1 MKKEKLLSTIKLH
14 CLFVWLTAF
23 LLSLALGYY
32 VNQQS
37 VKAEQLKAFYTAELT
52 ASRVEAQLRRYFEVG
67 DFLKNTVESGYE
79 LSGDDYVA
87 WVKRVP
93 NNSKVIKAVEL
104 AKDGVINE
112 IYPLEEN
119 KTALGMNMLT
129 NPGRKVEANL
139 AMLSGQH
146 TLAGPYPLAQGGMGA
161 LLFDPIYKYKSVVQR
176 DFWGFAILVI
186 DWDCFVEE
194 SGLYKLSDA
203 GFSYRMSKGVASG
216 GEQIVIAQSSSS
228 LPNDTVK
235 VAFAVPNDTWY
246 LELAPEHGWITY
258 GQKLLTGS
266 AAMLIAFF
274 ITIIFYQLELKRYKE
289 RLYAERIQRSA
300 EEARMANAAKTRFLF
315 NMSHDIRTPMNAII
329 GFTHLL
335 SENLA
340 DIKKSREYIGK
351 IQSSSN
357 LLLMI
362 INQVLEMARIESG
375 KTVLNKQAV
384 NLREVVQSLNT
395 VFEPGIKEK
404 DLHCQC
410 LVDIKQEL
418 VLCDRTKLEE
428 IVLNIVSNAIKY
440 TEPGG
445 RIILTFKEQTCTD
458 ANKAAY
464 ELTVKDTGIGMDEA
478 YLPHIFEEFSREHT
492 TTETKIAGTGLGLPI
507 VKSLVELMGGTI
519 AVQSKVGVG
528 TVFTVKLAFE
538 LAKEEVP
545 AAGAEPQRT
554 LTVEQLKGRSI
565 LLAED
570 NALNAEIATV
580 ILTQAGFVVK
590 HVEDGAKCV
599 AELRAMPIGT
609 YDVVLMDVQMPNMD
623 GYAATKAIRELQDAR
638 AKIPVIAMTAN
649 VYDEDKQRAFASG
662 MTGFIAKPLNIKTM
676 LQVLS
681 EQLQKSK

>member
-1 MKKEKLLSTIKLH
+1 MKKGKLLSTIKLH
-14 CLFVWLTAF
+14 CFFVWVAALV
-23 LLSLALGYY
+23 LSLACGYY

-52 ASRVEAQLRRYFEVG
+52 ASRVESQLRRYFEVG
-67 DFLKNTVESGYE
+67 DFLKKTVESGYE
-79 LSGDDYVA
+79 ISGEDYVV
-87 WVKRVP
+87 WVKRIP

-129 NPGRKVEANL
+129 NPARKAEAKL
-139 AMLSGQH
+139 ALLSGQH

-161 LLFDPIYKYKSVVQR
+161 LLFDPIYKYNSVVQR

-186 DWDCFVEE
+186 DWDRFVEE

-203 GFSYRMSKGVASG
+203 GFSYRLSKGVASG

-235 VAFAVPNDTWY
+235 VPFTVPNDTWY

-258 GQKLLTGS
+258 GQKLLTGI

-335 SENLA
+335 SDNLA

-395 VFEPGIKEK
+395 VFEPEIKEK
-404 DLHCQC
+404 SLRYHS
-410 LVDIKQEL
+410 LVDIEHEH

-445 RIILTFKEQTCTD
+445 RIILTLKEQACTD

-464 ELTVKDTGIGMDEA
+464 ELTVEDTGIGMDEA

-519 AVQSKVGVG
+519 AVQSKIGVG

-538 LAKEEVP
+538 LAKEEAP
-545 AAGAEPQRT
+545 AAGAEPQQ
-554 LTVEQLKGRSI
+554 LLSVEQLKGRSI

-681 EQLQKSK
+681 EQLNEK

>member
-1 MKKEKLLSTIKLH
+1 MKNGKLLSTIKLH
-14 CLFVWLTAF
+14 CFFVWVAALV
-23 LLSLALGYY
+23 LSLACGYY

-67 DFLKNTVESGYE
+67 DFLKKTVESGYE
-79 LSGDDYVA
+79 ISGEDYVV
-87 WVKRVP
+87 WVKRIP

-161 LLFDPIYKYKSVVQR
+161 LLFDPIYNYKSVVQR

-186 DWDCFVEE
+186 DWDRFVEE

-235 VAFAVPNDTWY
+235 VPFTVPNDTWY

-258 GQKLLTGS
+258 GQKLLTGI

-335 SENLA
+335 SDNLA
-340 DIKKSREYIGK
+340 DMKKSREYIGK
-351 IQSSSN
+351 IQASSN

-375 KTVLNKQAV
+375 KTVLNKQTV

-395 VFEPGIKEK
+395 VFEPEIKEK
-404 DLHCQC
+404 SLRYHS
-410 LVDIKQEL
+410 LVDIEHEH

-440 TEPGG
+440 TEAGG
-445 RIILTFKEQTCTD
+445 SICLTLKEQAD
-458 ANKAAY
+458 VAAY
-464 ELTVKDTGIGMDEA
+464 ELTVEDTGIGMDEA

-538 LAKEEVP
+538 LAKEEAP
-545 AAGAEPQRT
+545 AAGAEPQQ
-554 LTVEQLKGRSI
+554 LLSVEQFKGRSI

-681 EQLQKSK
+681 EQLRKSK

>member
-1 MKKEKLLSTIKLH
+1 MKKGKHLSTIKLH

-32 VNQQS
+32 VNQQA
-37 VKAEQLKAFYTAELT
+37 VKEAQLKAFYTAELT
-52 ASRVEAQLRRYFEVG
+52 ASRVEVQLRKYFEVG
-67 DFLKNTVESGYE
+67 DFLKKTVESGYE

-104 AKDGVINE
+104 AKDGVISE

-161 LLFDPIYKYKSVVQR
+161 LLFDPIYNYKSVVHR

-186 DWDCFVEE
+186 DWGSFVEE

-203 GFSYRMSKGVASG
+203 GFSYRMSKGVAGG

-228 LPNDTVK
+228 LPNDTVR

-246 LELAPEHGWITY
+246 LELAPEDGWITR
-258 GQKLLTGS
+258 GQKMLTGLV
-266 AAMLIAFF
+266 ALVTALF

-289 RLYAERIQRSA
+289 RLYAARIQRSA

-384 NLREVVQSLNT
+384 NIREVVQSLNT
-395 VFEPGIKEK
+395 VFEPEIKEK
-404 DLHCQC
+404 SLRYHS

-440 TEPGG
+440 TEAGG
-445 RIILTFKEQTCTD
+445 SICLTLKEQAD
-458 ANKAAY
+458 AGANKAAY
-464 ELTVKDTGIGMDEA
+464 ELTVEDTGIGMDEA

-538 LAKEEVP
+538 LAKEEAP
-545 AAGAEPQRT
+545 AAGAEPQQ
-554 LTVEQLKGRSI
+554 LLSVERLKGRSI

-570 NALNAEIATV
+570 NALNAEIATM

-681 EQLQKSK
+681 EQLNDK

>member
-67 DFLKNTVESGYE
+67 DFLKKTVESGYE
-79 LSGDDYVA
+79 LSGEDYVA

-161 LLFDPIYKYKSVVQR
+161 LLFDPIYNYKSVVQR
-176 DFWGFAILVI
+176 EFWGFAILVI
-186 DWDCFVEE
+186 DWGSFVEE

-203 GFSYRMSKGVASG
+203 GFSYRMSKGVAGG

-235 VAFAVPNDTWY
+235 LAFAVPNDTWY
-246 LELAPEHGWITY
+246 LELAPEDGWITR
-258 GQKLLTGS
+258 GQKML
-266 AAMLIAFF
+266 MCLIAFLIALF

-300 EEARMANAAKTRFLF
+300 KEARMANEAKTRFLF

-375 KTVLNKQAV
+375 KTVLNKQTV

-395 VFEPGIKEK
+395 VFEPEIKDK
-404 DLHCQC
+404 SQRYHS

-440 TEPGG
+440 TEAGG
-445 RIILTFKEQTCTD
+445 SICLTLKEQAD
-458 ANKAAY
+458 VGENKAAY
-464 ELTVKDTGIGMDEA
+464 ELTVEDTGIGMDEA

-528 TVFTVKLAFE
+528 TVFTVKLALE
-538 LAKEEVP
+538 LAEEAAP
-545 AAGAEPQRT
+545 AAGAEPQQT
-554 LTVEQLKGRSI
+554 LTAEQLNGRSI

-681 EQLQKSK
+681 EQLNDK

>member
-1 MKKEKLLSTIKLH
+1 MKNGKLLSTIKLH
-14 CLFVWLTAF
+14 CFFVWVAALS
-23 LLSLALGYY
+23 LSLACGYY

-37 VKAEQLKAFYTAELT
+37 VKAEQLKAFYVAGLT
-52 ASRVEAQLRRYFEVG
+52 ASRVEVQLRRYFEVG
-67 DFLKNTVESGYE
+67 DFFKKTVESGYE
-79 LSGDDYVA
+79 ISGEDYVA
-87 WVKRVP
+87 WVKRIP

-129 NPGRKVEANL
+129 NPARKVEANL

-146 TLAGPYPLAQGGMGA
+146 TLAGPYQLAQGGTGA
-161 LLFDPIYKYKSVVQR
+161 LLLDPIYKYKSVAQR

-186 DWDCFVEE
+186 DWDCFIEE
-194 SGLYKLSDA
+194 SGLYKLSNA
-203 GFSYRMSKGVASG
+203 GFSYRLSKGVAGG

-235 VAFAVPNDTWY
+235 VPFAVPNDTWY
-246 LELAPEHGWITY
+246 LELGPEHGWITL
-258 GQKLLTGS
+258 GQKLLTGI

-274 ITIIFYQLELKRYKE
+274 VTIIFYQLELKRYKE
-289 RLYAERIQRSA
+289 GLYAESIQRSA
-300 EEARMANAAKTRFLF
+300 EKARMANAAKTRFLF

-335 SENLA
+335 SDNLA
-340 DIKKSREYIGK
+340 DMKKSREYIGK
-351 IQSSSN
+351 IQASSN
-357 LLLMI
+357 LLIMI
-362 INQVLEMARIESG
+362 IDQVLEMARIESG
-375 KTVLNKQAV
+375 KAVLNKQAV
-384 NLREVVQSLNT
+384 NIREAWQALNI
-395 VFEPGIKEK
+395 VFEPEIKEK
-404 DLHCQC
+404 GLHYQC
-410 LVDIKQEL
+410 LLDIEHEQ

-445 RIILTFKEQTCTD
+445 RIIFTFKEQACTD
-458 ANKAAY
+458 AKKAAY
-464 ELTVKDTGIGMDEA
+464 ELTVEDTGIGMDEA

-519 AVQSKVGVG
+519 AVQSKIGVG
-528 TVFTVKLAFE
+528 TVFTVKLALE
-538 LAKEEVP
+538 LAEEAAP
-545 AAGAEPQRT
+545 AASAETQP
-554 LTVEQLKGRSI
+554 LTAEQLKGKSI

-570 NALNAEIATV
+570 NALNAEIATM
-580 ILTQAGFVVK
+580 ILTEAGFVVK
-590 HVEDGAKCV
+590 HVEDGVKCV

-609 YDVVLMDVQMPNMD
+609 YDVVLMDVQMPNMN
-623 GYAATKAIRELQDAR
+623 GYEATQAIRSLQDAR

>member
-1 MKKEKLLSTIKLH
+1 M
-14 CLFVWLTAF
+14 
-23 LLSLALGYY
+23 
-32 VNQQS
+32 
-37 VKAEQLKAFYTAELT
+37 
-52 ASRVEAQLRRYFEVG
+52 
-67 DFLKNTVESGYE
+67 
-79 LSGDDYVA
+79 
-87 WVKRVP
+87 
-93 NNSKVIKAVEL
+93 
-104 AKDGVINE
+104 
-112 IYPLEEN
+112 
-119 KTALGMNMLT
+119 
-129 NPGRKVEANL
+129 
-139 AMLSGQH
+139 
-146 TLAGPYPLAQGGMGA
+146 
-161 LLFDPIYKYKSVVQR
+161 
-176 DFWGFAILVI
+176 
-186 DWDCFVEE
+186 
-194 SGLYKLSDA
+194 
-203 GFSYRMSKGVASG
+203 
-216 GEQIVIAQSSSS
+216 
-228 LPNDTVK
+228 
-235 VAFAVPNDTWY
+235 PNDTWY
-246 LELAPEHGWITY
+246 LELAPEHGWITL
-258 GQKLLTGS
+258 GQKLLTGM

-300 EEARMANAAKTRFLF
+300 EEARMANAAKTRSLF

-340 DIKKSREYIGK
+340 DMKKSREYIGK
-351 IQSSSN
+351 IQASSN

-375 KTVLNKQAV
+375 KATLNKQAV
-384 NLREVVQSLNT
+384 NIRETLQALNI
-395 VFEPGIKEK
+395 VFEPEIKEK
-404 DLHCQC
+404 GLHYQC
-410 LVDIKQEL
+410 LLDIKHEQ

-445 RIILTFKEQTCTD
+445 RIILTLKEQACTD

-464 ELTVKDTGIGMDEA
+464 ELTVEDTGIGMDEA

-519 AVQSKVGVG
+519 AVQSKMGVG

-538 LAKEEVP
+538 LAEEAAP
-545 AAGAEPQRT
+545 AASAEPP
-554 LTVEQLKGRSI
+554 LTAEQLKGKSI

-570 NALNAEIATV
+570 NALNAEIATM
-580 ILTQAGFVVK
+580 ILTEAGFVVK
-590 HVEDGAKCV
+590 HVEDGVKCV

>member
-1 MKKEKLLSTIKLH
+1 MKKGKLLSTIKLH

-23 LLSLALGYY
+23 LLSLACGYY
-32 VNQQS
+32 VNQQAL
-37 VKAEQLKAFYTAELT
+37 KEAQLKAFYTAELT
-52 ASRVEAQLRRYFEVG
+52 ASRVEVQLRRYFEVG
-67 DFLKNTVESGYE
+67 DFLKKTVESGYE

-104 AKDGVINE
+104 AKDGVISE

-129 NPGRKVEANL
+129 NPARKVEANL

-161 LLFDPIYKYKSVVQR
+161 LLFDPIYNYKSVVHR

-186 DWDCFVEE
+186 DWGSFVEE
-194 SGLYKLSDA
+194 SGLFKLSDA
-203 GFSYRMSKGVASG
+203 GFSYRLSKGVAG
-216 GEQIVIAQSSSS
+216 GDKQIVIAQSSSS
-228 LPNDTVK
+228 LPIDTVK
-235 VAFAVPNDTWY
+235 VAFAVPNDIWY
-246 LELAPEHGWITY
+246 LELSPEDGWITR
-258 GQKLLTGS
+258 GQKMLTC
-266 AAMLIAFF
+266 LIALLIALF

-300 EEARMANAAKTRFLF
+300 KEARMANAAKTRFLF

-375 KTVLNKQAV
+375 KTVLNKQTV

-404 DLHCQC
+404 DLHYQC

-440 TEPGG
+440 TEAGG
-445 RIILTFKEQTCTD
+445 SICLTLKEQAGAD

-464 ELTVKDTGIGMDEA
+464 ELTVEDTGIGMDEA

-519 AVQSKVGVG
+519 AVQSKIGVG
-528 TVFTVKLAFE
+528 TVFTVKLALE
-538 LAKEEVP
+538 LAEEAAP
-545 AAGAEPQRT
+545 AASAEPP
-554 LTVEQLKGRSI
+554 LTAEQLKGKSI

-570 NALNAEIATV
+570 NALNAEIATM
-580 ILTQAGFVVK
+580 ILTEAGFVVK
-590 HVEDGAKCV
+590 HVEDGVKCV

-681 EQLQKSK
+681 EQLNDK

>member
-1 MKKEKLLSTIKLH
+1 MKKGKHLFTIKLH

-23 LLSLALGYY
+23 LLSLACGYY
-32 VNQQS
+32 VNQQA
-37 VKAEQLKAFYTAELT
+37 VKEAQLKAFYTAELT
-52 ASRVEAQLRRYFEVG
+52 ASRVEVQLRKYFDVG
-67 DFLKNTVESGYE
+67 DFLKKTVESGYE

-161 LLFDPIYKYKSVVQR
+161 LLFDPIYNYKSVVHR

-186 DWDCFVEE
+186 DWGSFVEE

-203 GFSYRMSKGVASG
+203 GFSYRMSKGVAGG

-235 VAFAVPNDTWY
+235 LAFAVPNDTWY
-246 LELAPEHGWITY
+246 LELAPEDGWITR
-258 GQKLLTGS
+258 GQKMLTC
-266 AAMLIAFF
+266 LIAFLIALF

-300 EEARMANAAKTRFLF
+300 KEARMANEAKTRFLF

-375 KTVLNKQAV
+375 KTVLNKQTV

-395 VFEPGIKEK
+395 VFEPEIKDK
-404 DLHCQC
+404 SQRYHS

-440 TEPGG
+440 TEAGG
-445 RIILTFKEQTCTD
+445 SICLTLKEQAD
-458 ANKAAY
+458 VGENKAAY
-464 ELTVKDTGIGMDEA
+464 ELTVEDTGIGMDEA

-528 TVFTVKLAFE
+528 TVFTVKLALE
-538 LAKEEVP
+538 LAEEAAP
-545 AAGAEPQRT
+545 AAGAEPQQT
-554 LTVEQLKGRSI
+554 LTAEQLNGRSI

-681 EQLQKSK
+681 EQLNDK

>member
-52 ASRVEAQLRRYFEVG
+52 ASRVEVQLRRYFAVG
-67 DFLKNTVESGYE
+67 DFLKKTVESGYE

-104 AKDGVINE
+104 AKDGVISE

-161 LLFDPIYKYKSVVQR
+161 LLFDPIYKYNSVVQR

-186 DWDCFVEE
+186 DWGSFVEE

-203 GFSYRMSKGVASG
+203 GFSYRMSKGVAGS

-235 VAFAVPNDTWY
+235 VPFTVSNDTWY

-258 GQKLLTGS
+258 GQKLLTGI

-335 SENLA
+335 SDNLA
-340 DIKKSREYIGK
+340 DMKKSREYIGK
-351 IQSSSN
+351 IQASSN

-395 VFEPGIKEK
+395 VFEPEIKEK
-404 DLHCQC
+404 SLRYHS
-410 LVDIKQEL
+410 LVDIEHEH

-440 TEPGG
+440 TEAGG

-458 ANKAAY
+458 ANKAVY

-507 VKSLVELMGGTI
+507 VKALVELMGGTI
-519 AVQSKVGVG
+519 SVQSKVGVG
-528 TVFTVKLAFE
+528 TVFTVKLALE
-538 LAKEEVP
+538 LAEEEAP
-545 AAGAEPQRT
+545 AAGAEPQQT
-554 LTVEQLKGRSI
+554 LTAEQLKGRSI

-681 EQLQKSK
+681 EQLNDK

>member
-1 MKKEKLLSTIKLH
+1 MKKGKLLSTIKLH

-23 LLSLALGYY
+23 LLSLACGYY
-32 VNQQS
+32 VNQQA
-37 VKAEQLKAFYTAELT
+37 VKEAQLKAFYTAELT
-52 ASRVEAQLRRYFEVG
+52 ASRVEVQLRKYFDVG
-67 DFLKNTVESGYE
+67 DFLKKTVESGYE

-104 AKDGVINE
+104 AKDGVISE

-129 NPGRKVEANL
+129 NPARKVEANL

-161 LLFDPIYKYKSVVQR
+161 LLFDPIYNYKSVVHR

-186 DWDCFVEE
+186 DWDHFVEE

-203 GFSYRMSKGVASG
+203 GFSYRLSKGVASG
-216 GEQIVIAQSSSS
+216 GEQLVIAQSSSS

-235 VAFAVPNDTWY
+235 VPFAVPNDTWC
-246 LELAPEHGWITY
+246 LELAPEHGWITL
-258 GQKLLTGS
+258 GQKLLTGI

-395 VFEPGIKEK
+395 VFEPEIKEK
-404 DLHCQC
+404 CLRYQS

-440 TEPGG
+440 TEAGG
-445 RIILTFKEQTCTD
+445 SICLTLKEQAD
-458 ANKAAY
+458 AGADKAAY
-464 ELTVKDTGIGMDEA
+464 ELIVEDTGIGMDEA

-492 TTETKIAGTGLGLPI
+492 TTETKIVGTGLGLPI
-507 VKSLVELMGGTI
+507 VKALVELMGGTI

-538 LAKEEVP
+538 LAKEEAP
-545 AAGAEPQRT
+545 AAGAEPQQT
-554 LTVEQLKGRSI
+554 LIAEQLKGRSI

-623 GYAATKAIRELQDAR
+623 GYAATKAIRQLQDAR

-681 EQLQKSK
+681 EQLKEK

>member
-1 MKKEKLLSTIKLH
+1 MKKGKHLSTIKLH

-23 LLSLALGYY
+23 LLSLACGYY
-32 VNQQS
+32 VNQQA
-37 VKAEQLKAFYTAELT
+37 VKEAQLKAFYTAELT
-52 ASRVEAQLRRYFEVG
+52 ASRVEVQLRKYFDVG
-67 DFLKNTVESGYE
+67 DFLKKTVESGYE
-79 LSGDDYVA
+79 ISGEDYVV
-87 WVKRVP
+87 WVKRIP

-161 LLFDPIYKYKSVVQR
+161 LLFDPIYNYKSVVQR

-186 DWDCFVEE
+186 DWDRFVEE

-235 VAFAVPNDTWY
+235 VPFTVPNDTWY

-258 GQKLLTGS
+258 GQKLLTGI

-335 SENLA
+335 SDNLA
-340 DIKKSREYIGK
+340 DMKKSREYIGK
-351 IQSSSN
+351 IQASSN

-375 KTVLNKQAV
+375 KTVLNKQTV

-395 VFEPGIKEK
+395 VFEPEIKEK
-404 DLHCQC
+404 SLRYHS
-410 LVDIKQEL
+410 LVDIEHEH

-440 TEPGG
+440 TEAGG
-445 RIILTFKEQTCTD
+445 SICLTLKEQAD
-458 ANKAAY
+458 VAAY
-464 ELTVKDTGIGMDEA
+464 ELTVEDTGIGMDEA

-538 LAKEEVP
+538 LAKEEAP
-545 AAGAEPQRT
+545 AAGAEPQQ
-554 LTVEQLKGRSI
+554 LLSVEQFKGRSI

-681 EQLQKSK
+681 EQLRKSK

>member
-1 MKKEKLLSTIKLH
+1 MKKGKLLSTIKLH
-14 CLFVWLTAF
+14 CFFVWVAALV
-23 LLSLALGYY
+23 LSLACGYY

-67 DFLKNTVESGYE
+67 DFLKKTVESGYE
-79 LSGDDYVA
+79 ISGEDYVV
-87 WVKRVP
+87 WVKRIP

-129 NPGRKVEANL
+129 NPARKAEAKL
-139 AMLSGQH
+139 ALLSGQH

-161 LLFDPIYKYKSVVQR
+161 LLFDPIYKYNSVVQR

-186 DWDCFVEE
+186 DWDRFVEE

-203 GFSYRMSKGVASG
+203 GFSYRLSKGVASG

-235 VAFAVPNDTWY
+235 VPFTVPNDTWY

-258 GQKLLTGS
+258 GQKLLTGI

-335 SENLA
+335 SDNLA

-395 VFEPGIKEK
+395 VFEPEIKEK
-404 DLHCQC
+404 SLRYHS
-410 LVDIKQEL
+410 LVDIEHEH

-445 RIILTFKEQTCTD
+445 RIILTLKEQACTD

-464 ELTVKDTGIGMDEA
+464 ELTVEDTGIGMDEA

-519 AVQSKVGVG
+519 AVQSKIGVG

-538 LAKEEVP
+538 LAKEEAP
-545 AAGAEPQRT
+545 AAGAEPQQ
-554 LTVEQLKGRSI
+554 LLSVEQLKGRSI

-662 MTGFIAKPLNIKTM
+662 MTGFIAKPLDIKTM

>member
-1 MKKEKLLSTIKLH
+1 MKKGKLLSTIKLH
-14 CLFVWLTAF
+14 CFFVWVAALV
-23 LLSLALGYY
+23 LSLACGYY

-52 ASRVEAQLRRYFEVG
+52 ASRVESQLRRYFEVG
-67 DFLKNTVESGYE
+67 DFLKKTVESGYE
-79 LSGDDYVA
+79 ISGEDYVV
-87 WVKRVP
+87 WVKRIP

-129 NPGRKVEANL
+129 NPARKAEAKL
-139 AMLSGQH
+139 ALLSGQH

-186 DWDCFVEE
+186 DWDRFVEE

-203 GFSYRMSKGVASG
+203 GFSYRLSKGVASG

-228 LPNDTVK
+228 LPNDT
-235 VAFAVPNDTWY
+235 WY
-246 LELAPEHGWITY
+246 LELAPEHGWITL
-258 GQKLLTGS
+258 GQKLLTGM

-335 SENLA
+335 SDNLA

-375 KTVLNKQAV
+375 KTVLNKQTV

-395 VFEPGIKEK
+395 VFEPEIKDK
-404 DLHCQC
+404 SQRYHS

-440 TEPGG
+440 TEAGG
-445 RIILTFKEQTCTD
+445 SICLTLKEQAD
-458 ANKAAY
+458 VGENKAAY
-464 ELTVKDTGIGMDEA
+464 ELTVEDTGIGMDEA

-519 AVQSKVGVG
+519 TVQSKVGVG

-538 LAKEEVP
+538 LAKEEAP
-545 AAGAEPQRT
+545 AAGAEPQQT
-554 LTVEQLKGRSI
+554 LKAEQLKGRSI

-681 EQLQKSK
+681 EQLNEK

>member
-14 CLFVWLTAF
+14 CFFVWVAALS
-23 LLSLALGYY
+23 LSLACGYY

-52 ASRVEAQLRRYFEVG
+52 ASRVEVQLRRYFEVG
-67 DFLKNTVESGYE
+67 DFFKKTVESGYE
-79 LSGDDYVA
+79 ISGEDYVA
-87 WVKRVP
+87 WVKRIP

-129 NPGRKVEANL
+129 NPARKVEANL

-146 TLAGPYPLAQGGMGA
+146 TLAGPYPLAQGGTGA
-161 LLFDPIYKYKSVVQR
+161 LLFDPIYKYKSVAQR

-186 DWDCFVEE
+186 DWDNFVEE

-203 GFSYRMSKGVASG
+203 GFSYRLSKGVAGG

-235 VAFAVPNDTWY
+235 VPFAVPNDTWY
-246 LELAPEHGWITY
+246 LELAPEHGWITL
-258 GQKLLTGS
+258 GQKLLTGI

-274 ITIIFYQLELKRYKE
+274 VTIIFYQLELKRYKE
-289 RLYAERIQRSA
+289 GLYAESIQRSA
-300 EEARMANAAKTRFLF
+300 EKARMANAAKTRFLF

-340 DIKKSREYIGK
+340 DMKKSREYIGK
-351 IQSSSN
+351 IQASSN

-362 INQVLEMARIESG
+362 IDQVLEIARIESS
-375 KTVLNKQAV
+375 KAVLNKQAV
-384 NLREVVQSLNT
+384 NIREAWQALNI
-395 VFEPGIKEK
+395 VFEPEIKEK
-404 DLHCQC
+404 GLHYQC
-410 LVDIKQEL
+410 LLDIEHEQ

-445 RIILTFKEQTCTD
+445 RIIFTFKEQACTD
-458 ANKAAY
+458 AKKAAY
-464 ELTVKDTGIGMDEA
+464 ELTVEDTGIGMDEA

-519 AVQSKVGVG
+519 AVQSKLGVG
-528 TVFTVKLAFE
+528 TVFTVKLALE
-538 LAKEEVP
+538 LAEEAAP
-545 AAGAEPQRT
+545 AASAETQP
-554 LTVEQLKGRSI
+554 LTAEQLKGRSI

-570 NALNAEIATV
+570 NALNAEIATM
-580 ILTQAGFVVK
+580 ILTEAGFVVK
-590 HVEDGAKCV
+590 HVEDGVKCV

-609 YDVVLMDVQMPNMD
+609 YDVVLMDVQMPNMN
-623 GYAATKAIRELQDAR
+623 GYEATKAIRELQDAR

>member
-1 MKKEKLLSTIKLH
+1 M
-14 CLFVWLTAF
+14 
-23 LLSLALGYY
+23 
-32 VNQQS
+32 
-37 VKAEQLKAFYTAELT
+37 
-52 ASRVEAQLRRYFEVG
+52 
-67 DFLKNTVESGYE
+67 ESGYE
-79 LSGDDYVA
+79 ISGEDYVA
-87 WVKRVP
+87 WVKRIP

-119 KTALGMNMLT
+119 KMVLGMNMLT
-129 NPGRKVEANL
+129 NPARKSEAKL
-139 AMLSGQH
+139 ALLSGQH
-146 TLAGPYPLAQGGMGA
+146 TLAGPYPLAQGGTGA

-186 DWDCFVEE
+186 DWDCFIEE
-194 SGLYKLSDA
+194 SGLYKLSNA
-203 GFSYRMSKGVASG
+203 GFSYRLSKGVAG
-216 GEQIVIAQSSSS
+216 GDEQIVIAQSSSS

-235 VAFAVPNDTWY
+235 VPFTVPNDTWY

-258 GQKLLTGS
+258 GQKLLTGI

-335 SENLA
+335 SDNLA
-340 DIKKSREYIGK
+340 DMKKSREYIGK

-404 DLHCQC
+404 DLHYQC

-440 TEPGG
+440 TEAGG
-445 RIILTFKEQTCTD
+445 SICLTLKEQAD
-458 ANKAAY
+458 VGENKAAY
-464 ELTVKDTGIGMDEA
+464 ELTVEDTGIGMDEA

-492 TTETKIAGTGLGLPI
+492 TTETKIAGMGLGLPI

-538 LAKEEVP
+538 LAKEEAP
-545 AAGAEPQRT
+545 AAGAEPPQT
-554 LTVEQLKGRSI
+554 LTAEQFKGRSI

-662 MTGFIAKPLNIKTM
+662 MTGFIAKPLDIKTM

-681 EQLQKSK
+681 EQLNDK

>member
-1 MKKEKLLSTIKLH
+1 MKKGKLLSTIKLH
-14 CLFVWLTAF
+14 CFFVWVAALV
-23 LLSLALGYY
+23 LSLACGYY

-67 DFLKNTVESGYE
+67 DFLKKTVESGYE
-79 LSGDDYVA
+79 ISGEDYVV
-87 WVKRVP
+87 WVKRIP

-129 NPGRKVEANL
+129 NPARKAEAKL
-139 AMLSGQH
+139 ALLSGQH

-161 LLFDPIYKYKSVVQR
+161 LLFDPIYKYNSVVQR

-186 DWDCFVEE
+186 DWDRFVEE

-203 GFSYRMSKGVASG
+203 GFSYRLSKGVASG

-235 VAFAVPNDTWY
+235 VPFTVPNDTWY

-258 GQKLLTGS
+258 GQKLLTGI

-335 SENLA
+335 SDNLA

-384 NLREVVQSLNT
+384 NLREVVQSMNT
-395 VFEPGIKEK
+395 VFEPEIKEK
-404 DLHCQC
+404 SLRYHS
-410 LVDIKQEL
+410 LVDIEHEH

-445 RIILTFKEQTCTD
+445 RIILTLKEQACTD

-464 ELTVKDTGIGMDEA
+464 ELTVEDTGIGMDEA

-519 AVQSKVGVG
+519 AVQSKIGVG

-538 LAKEEVP
+538 LAKEEAP
-545 AAGAEPQRT
+545 AAGAEPQQ
-554 LTVEQLKGRSI
+554 LLSVEQLKGRSI

>member
-1 MKKEKLLSTIKLH
+1 MKNGKLLSTIKLH
-14 CLFVWLTAF
+14 CFFVWVAALS
-23 LLSLALGYY
+23 LSLACGYY

-37 VKAEQLKAFYTAELT
+37 VKAEQLKAFYAAELT
-52 ASRVEAQLRRYFEVG
+52 ASRVEAQLRKYFDVG
-67 DFLKNTVESGYE
+67 DFLKKTVESGYE

-93 NNSKVIKAVEL
+93 DNSKVIKAVEL
-104 AKDGVINE
+104 AKDGVISE

-119 KTALGMNMLT
+119 KTVLGMNMLT

-161 LLFDPIYKYKSVVQR
+161 LLFDPIYNYKSVVER

-194 SGLYKLSDA
+194 SGLFKLSDA
-203 GFSYRMSKGVASG
+203 GFSYRLSKGVAG
-216 GEQIVIAQSSSS
+216 GDEQIVIAQSSSS

-246 LELAPEHGWITY
+246 LELAPEDGWITR
-258 GQKLLTGS
+258 GQKMLTC
-266 AAMLIAFF
+266 LIALLIALF

-300 EEARMANAAKTRFLF
+300 KEARMANAAKTRFLF

-357 LLLMI
+357 LLLTI

-395 VFEPGIKEK
+395 VFEPGIKDK
-404 DLHCQC
+404 SLRYRS

-440 TEPGG
+440 TEAGG
-445 RIILTFKEQTCTD
+445 SICLTLKEQAD
-458 ANKAAY
+458 AGENKAAY
-464 ELTVKDTGIGMDEA
+464 ELTVEDTGIGMDEA

-492 TTETKIAGTGLGLPI
+492 TTETKFAGTGLGLPI

-528 TVFTVKLAFE
+528 TVFTVKLAV
-538 LAKEEVP
+538 EEAP
-545 AAGAEPQRT
+545 AAGAEPQQT
-554 LTVEQLKGRSI
+554 LTAEQLKGRSI

-638 AKIPVIAMTAN
+638 AKIPVVAMTAN

-681 EQLQKSK
+681 EQLNEK

>member
-1 MKKEKLLSTIKLH
+1 MKNGKLLSTIKLH
-14 CLFVWLTAF
+14 CFFVWVAALS
-23 LLSLALGYY
+23 LSLACGYY

-37 VKAEQLKAFYTAELT
+37 VKAEQLKAFYAAELT

-67 DFLKNTVESGYE
+67 DFLKKTVESGYE
-79 LSGDDYVA
+79 ISGEDYVV
-87 WVKRVP
+87 WVKRIP

-119 KTALGMNMLT
+119 KTVLGMNMLT
-129 NPGRKVEANL
+129 NPARKVEANL

-161 LLFDPIYKYKSVVQR
+161 LLFDPIYKYKSVAQR

-186 DWDCFVEE
+186 DWDNFVEE

-203 GFSYRMSKGVASG
+203 GFSYRLTKGVAGG
-216 GEQIVIAQSSSS
+216 GEQLVIAQSSSS

-246 LELAPEHGWITY
+246 LEMAPEHGWITL
-258 GQKLLTGS
+258 GQKLLTGI

-335 SENLA
+335 SDNLA
-340 DIKKSREYIGK
+340 DMKKSREYIGK
-351 IQSSSN
+351 IQASSN

-375 KTVLNKQAV
+375 KATLNKQAV
-384 NLREVVQSLNT
+384 NIREALQALNI
-395 VFEPGIKEK
+395 VFEPEIKEK
-404 DLHCQC
+404 GLHYQC
-410 LVDIKQEL
+410 LLDIEHEQ

-445 RIILTFKEQTCTD
+445 RIIFTFKEQACTD
-458 ANKAAY
+458 AKKAAY
-464 ELTVKDTGIGMDEA
+464 ELTVEDTGIGMDEA

-519 AVQSKVGVG
+519 AVQSKLGVG
-528 TVFTVKLAFE
+528 TVFTVKLALE
-538 LAKEEVP
+538 LAEEAAP
-545 AAGAEPQRT
+545 AASAETQP
-554 LTVEQLKGRSI
+554 LTAEQLKGRSI

-570 NALNAEIATV
+570 NALNAEIATM
-580 ILTQAGFVVK
+580 ILTEAGFVVK
-590 HVEDGAKCV
+590 HVEDDVKCV

-609 YDVVLMDVQMPNMD
+609 YDVVLMDVQMPNMN
-623 GYAATKAIRELQDAR
+623 GYEATKAIRELQDAR

>member
-1 MKKEKLLSTIKLH
+1 MKKGKLLSTIKLH
-14 CLFVWLTAF
+14 CFFVWVTA
-23 LLSLALGYY
+23 LVLSLALGYY
-32 VNQQS
+32 VNQQA

-67 DFLKNTVESGYE
+67 DFLKKTVESGYE

-129 NPGRKVEANL
+129 NPARKAEAKL
-139 AMLSGQH
+139 AVLSGQH

-186 DWDCFVEE
+186 DWDCFIEE

-203 GFSYRMSKGVASG
+203 GFSYRLSKGVASG
-216 GEQIVIAQSSSS
+216 GEQLVIAQSSSS

-235 VAFAVPNDTWY
+235 VPFAVPNDTWY

-258 GQKLLTGS
+258 GQKLLTGI

-335 SENLA
+335 SDNLA
-340 DIKKSREYIGK
+340 DMKKSREYIGK
-351 IQSSSN
+351 IQASSN

-404 DLHCQC
+404 DLHYQC

-440 TEPGG
+440 TEVGG
-445 RIILTFKEQTCTD
+445 SICLTLNEQAD
-458 ANKAAY
+458 VGADKAAY
-464 ELTVKDTGIGMDEA
+464 ELTVEDTGIGMDEA

-538 LAKEEVP
+538 LAEKAAP
-545 AAGAEPQRT
+545 AASAEPQQT
-554 LTVEQLKGRSI
+554 LTAEQLKGRSI

-623 GYAATKAIRELQDAR
+623 GYAAMKAIRELQDAR

>member
-1 MKKEKLLSTIKLH
+1 
-14 CLFVWLTAF
+14 
-23 LLSLALGYY
+23 
-32 VNQQS
+32 
-37 VKAEQLKAFYTAELT
+37 
-52 ASRVEAQLRRYFEVG
+52 
-67 DFLKNTVESGYE
+67 
-79 LSGDDYVA
+79 
-87 WVKRVP
+87 
-93 NNSKVIKAVEL
+93 
-104 AKDGVINE
+104 
-112 IYPLEEN
+112 
-119 KTALGMNMLT
+119 
-129 NPGRKVEANL
+129 
-139 AMLSGQH
+139 
-146 TLAGPYPLAQGGMGA
+146 
-161 LLFDPIYKYKSVVQR
+161 
-176 DFWGFAILVI
+176 
-186 DWDCFVEE
+186 
-194 SGLYKLSDA
+194 
-203 GFSYRMSKGVASG
+203 
-216 GEQIVIAQSSSS
+216 
-228 LPNDTVK
+228 
-235 VAFAVPNDTWY
+235 
-246 LELAPEHGWITY
+246 
-258 GQKLLTGS
+258 
-266 AAMLIAFF
+266 
-274 ITIIFYQLELKRYKE
+274 
-289 RLYAERIQRSA
+289 
-300 EEARMANAAKTRFLF
+300 MANAAKTRFLF

-335 SENLA
+335 SDNLA
-340 DIKKSREYIGK
+340 DMKKSREYIGK
-351 IQSSSN
+351 IQVSSN

-375 KTVLNKQAV
+375 KTVLNKQTV

-404 DLHCQC
+404 DLHYQC

-440 TEPGG
+440 TESGG
-445 RIILTFKEQTCTD
+445 RIILTLKEQACTD

-464 ELTVKDTGIGMDEA
+464 ELTVEDTGIGMDEA

-538 LAKEEVP
+538 LAKEEAP
-545 AAGAEPQRT
+545 AAGAEPQQ
-554 LTVEQLKGRSI
+554 LLSVEQLKGRSI

-570 NALNAEIATV
+570 NALNAEIATM

-681 EQLQKSK
+681 EQLNDK

>member
-1 MKKEKLLSTIKLH
+1 MKKGKLLSTIKLH

-32 VNQQS
+32 VNQQA
-37 VKAEQLKAFYTAELT
+37 VKEAQLKAFYTAELT
-52 ASRVEAQLRRYFEVG
+52 ASRVEVQLRKYFNVG
-67 DFLKNTVESGYE
+67 DFLKKTVESGYE

-104 AKDGVINE
+104 AKDGVISE

-119 KTALGMNMLT
+119 KTALGMNMLR
-129 NPGRKVEANL
+129 NPARKVEANL

-146 TLAGPYPLAQGGMGA
+146 TMAGPYPLAQGGMGA
-161 LLFDPIYKYKSVVQR
+161 LLFDPIYNYKSVVKR

-186 DWDCFVEE
+186 DWGSFVEE

-203 GFSYRMSKGVASG
+203 GFSYRMSKGAAG
-216 GEQIVIAQSSSS
+216 GAEQIVIAQSSSS
-228 LPNDTVK
+228 LPNDTVR

-246 LELAPEHGWITY
+246 LELAPEDGWITR
-258 GQKLLTGS
+258 GQKMLTGLV
-266 AAMLIAFF
+266 ALVTALF

-289 RLYAERIQRSA
+289 RLYAARIQRSA

-395 VFEPGIKEK
+395 VFEPEIKEK
-404 DLHCQC
+404 SLRYQS

-440 TEPGG
+440 TEAGG
-445 RIILTFKEQTCTD
+445 SICLTLKEQAD
-458 ANKAAY
+458 AGANKAAY
-464 ELTVKDTGIGMDEA
+464 ELTVEDTGIGMDEA

-538 LAKEEVP
+538 LAKEEAP
-545 AAGAEPQRT
+545 AAGAEPQQT
-554 LTVEQLKGRSI
+554 LTTEQLKGKSI

>member
-1 MKKEKLLSTIKLH
+1 MLRRTEEFNRSILDKSACGMVSYRLPNHDNMYLNAAALRVFGARDIAEAETEVPRALKAAVFNDPTVVKKLIELQTQDGSVDFECQITNSKGRTSNLLLH
-14 CLFVWLTAF
+14 SETVMNPLGDRIAYTTFLDISENKQLQAINDRLSKQNHVINGLASEYSSVWLIEDEGKFVGRYKDTNANIF
-23 LLSLALGYY
+23 VKEIISFVEQEPSYAEGMEYYKRVCVHEDDWAEFDKKTRYETVLAEIRKKPVYNVVYRRHYQGKMEYFQISYALVDKNSDSSNFVMGFKNINDL
-32 VNQQS
+32 VQADHKRS
-37 VKAEQLKAFYTAELT
+37 EELAAALAAAEQ
-52 ASRVEAQLRRYFEVG
+52 
-67 DFLKNTVESGYE
+67 
-79 LSGDDYVA
+79 
-87 WVKRVP
+87 
-93 NNSKVIKAVEL
+93 
-104 AKDGVINE
+104 
-112 IYPLEEN
+112 
-119 KTALGMNMLT
+119 
-129 NPGRKVEANL
+129 AN
-139 AMLSGQH
+139 
-146 TLAGPYPLAQGGMGA
+146 
-161 LLFDPIYKYKSVVQR
+161 I
-176 DFWGFAILVI
+176 
-186 DWDCFVEE
+186 
-194 SGLYKLSDA
+194 
-203 GFSYRMSKGVASG
+203 
-216 GEQIVIAQSSSS
+216 
-228 LPNDTVK
+228 
-235 VAFAVPNDTWY
+235 
-246 LELAPEHGWITY
+246 
-258 GQKLLTGS
+258 
-266 AAMLIAFF
+266 
-274 ITIIFYQLELKRYKE
+274 
-289 RLYAERIQRSA
+289 
-300 EEARMANAAKTRFLF
+300 AKTQFL
-315 NMSHDIRTPMNAII
+315 NSMSHDIRTPMNAII

-351 IQSSSN
+351 IRSSSN

-395 VFEPGIKEK
+395 VFEPEIKEK
-404 DLHCQC
+404 SLRYHS
-410 LVDIKQEL
+410 LVDIRQEL
-418 VLCDRTKLEE
+418 VLCDRTKLGE

-440 TEPGG
+440 TEAGG
-445 RIILTFKEQTCTD
+445 SICLTLKEQAD
-458 ANKAAY
+458 AGANKAAY
-464 ELTVKDTGIGMDEA
+464 ELTVEDTGIGMDEA

-507 VKSLVELMGGTI
+507 VKALVELMGGTI

-538 LAKEEVP
+538 LAEENAP
-545 AAGAEPQRT
+545 AAGAEPQQT
-554 LTVEQLKGRSI
+554 LTAEQLKGRSI

-681 EQLQKSK
+681 EQLNEK

>member
-1 MKKEKLLSTIKLH
+1 MKKGKLLSTIKLH
-14 CLFVWLTAF
+14 CFFVWVAALV
-23 LLSLALGYY
+23 LSLACGYY

-67 DFLKNTVESGYE
+67 DFFKKTVESGYE
-79 LSGDDYVA
+79 ISGEDYVA
-87 WVKRVP
+87 WVKRIP

-119 KTALGMNMLT
+119 KMVLGMNMLT
-129 NPGRKVEANL
+129 NPARKSEAKL
-139 AMLSGQH
+139 ALLSGQH

-161 LLFDPIYKYKSVVQR
+161 LLFDPIYKYNSVVQR

-186 DWDCFVEE
+186 DWDRFVEE

-235 VAFAVPNDTWY
+235 VPFTVPNDTWY
-246 LELAPEHGWITY
+246 LELAPEHGWITL
-258 GQKLLTGS
+258 GQKLLTGM

-335 SENLA
+335 SDNLA
-340 DIKKSREYIGK
+340 DMKKSREYIGK
-351 IQSSSN
+351 IQASSN

-375 KTVLNKQAV
+375 KTVLNKQTV

-395 VFEPGIKEK
+395 VFEPEIKEK
-404 DLHCQC
+404 SLRYHS
-410 LVDIKQEL
+410 LVDIEHEH

-440 TEPGG
+440 TEAGG
-445 RIILTFKEQTCTD
+445 SICLTLKEQAD
-458 ANKAAY
+458 VAAY
-464 ELTVKDTGIGMDEA
+464 ELTVEDTGIGMDEA

-538 LAKEEVP
+538 LAEEEAP
-545 AAGAEPQRT
+545 AAGAEPQQT
-554 LTVEQLKGRSI
+554 LTAEQLKGRSI

-681 EQLQKSK
+681 EQLNEK

>member
-1 MKKEKLLSTIKLH
+1 MKKGKHLSTIKLH
-14 CLFVWLTAF
+14 CFFVWVTAL

-32 VNQQS
+32 VNQQA

-67 DFLKNTVESGYE
+67 DFLKKTVESGYE

-161 LLFDPIYKYKSVVQR
+161 LLFDPIYNYKSVVQR

-186 DWDCFVEE
+186 DWDHFVEE

-203 GFSYRMSKGVASG
+203 GFSYRLSKGVASG
-216 GEQIVIAQSSSS
+216 GEQLVIAQSSSS

-235 VAFAVPNDTWY
+235 VPFVVPNDTWY

-258 GQKLLTGS
+258 GQKLLTGI

-335 SENLA
+335 SDNLA
-340 DIKKSREYIGK
+340 DMKKSREYIGK
-351 IQSSSN
+351 IQASSN

-375 KTVLNKQAV
+375 KTVLNKQTV

-404 DLHCQC
+404 YLHYQC

-445 RIILTFKEQTCTD
+445 RIILTLKEQACTD

-464 ELTVKDTGIGMDEA
+464 ELTVEDTGIGMDEA

-538 LAKEEVP
+538 LAKEEAP
-545 AAGAEPQRT
+545 AAGAEPPQT
-554 LTVEQLKGRSI
+554 LTAEQFKGRSI

-570 NALNAEIATV
+570 NALNAEIATM

>member
-1 MKKEKLLSTIKLH
+1 MKKGKHLSTIKLH

-23 LLSLALGYY
+23 LLSLACGYY
-32 VNQQS
+32 VNQQA
-37 VKAEQLKAFYTAELT
+37 VKEAQLKAFYTAELT
-52 ASRVEAQLRRYFEVG
+52 ASRVEVQLHKYVDVG
-67 DFLKNTVESGYE
+67 DFLKKTVESGYE

-104 AKDGVINE
+104 AKDGVISE

-161 LLFDPIYKYKSVVQR
+161 LLFDPIYNY
-176 DFWGFAILVI
+176 
-186 DWDCFVEE
+186 
-194 SGLYKLSDA
+194 GLYKLSDA
-203 GFSYRMSKGVASG
+203 GFSYRMSKGVAG
-216 GEQIVIAQSSSS
+216 GNEQIVIEQSSSS

-246 LELAPEHGWITY
+246 LELAPEDGWITR
-258 GQKLLTGS
+258 GQKMLTC
-266 AAMLIAFF
+266 LIALLIALF

-300 EEARMANAAKTRFLF
+300 KEARMANAAKTRFLF

-351 IQSSSN
+351 IRSSSN

-375 KTVLNKQAV
+375 KTVLNKQTV

-395 VFEPGIKEK
+395 VFEPEIKK
-404 DLHCQC
+404 KSLRYQS

-440 TEPGG
+440 TEAGG
-445 RIILTFKEQTCTD
+445 SICLTLKEQAD
-458 ANKAAY
+458 AGENKAAY
-464 ELTVKDTGIGMDEA
+464 ELTVEDTGIGMDEA

-507 VKSLVELMGGTI
+507 VKALVELMGGTI

-528 TVFTVKLAFE
+528 TVFTVKLTFE
-538 LAKEEVP
+538 LAEEEAP
-545 AAGAEPQRT
+545 AAGAEPQQT
-554 LTVEQLKGRSI
+554 LTAEQLKGRSI

-638 AKIPVIAMTAN
+638 AKIPVVAMTAN

>member
-1 MKKEKLLSTIKLH
+1 MKKGKHLSTIKLH

-23 LLSLALGYY
+23 LLSLACGYY
-32 VNQQS
+32 VNQQA
-37 VKAEQLKAFYTAELT
+37 VKEAQLKAFYTAELT
-52 ASRVEAQLRRYFEVG
+52 ASRVEVQLRKYFNVG
-67 DFLKNTVESGYE
+67 DFLKKTVESGYE

-104 AKDGVINE
+104 AKDGVISE

-119 KTALGMNMLT
+119 KTALGMNMLR
-129 NPGRKVEANL
+129 NPARKVEANL

-146 TLAGPYPLAQGGMGA
+146 TMAGPYPLAQGGMGA
-161 LLFDPIYKYKSVVQR
+161 LLFDPIYNYKSVVKR

-186 DWDCFVEE
+186 DWGSFVEE

-203 GFSYRMSKGVASG
+203 GFSYRMSKGAAG
-216 GEQIVIAQSSSS
+216 GAEQIVIAQSSSS
-228 LPNDTVK
+228 LPNDTVR

-246 LELAPEHGWITY
+246 LELAPEDGWITR
-258 GQKLLTGS
+258 GQKMLTY
-266 AAMLIAFF
+266 LIALLIALF

-300 EEARMANAAKTRFLF
+300 KEARMANAAKTRFLF

-395 VFEPGIKEK
+395 VFEPEIKEK
-404 DLHCQC
+404 SLRYHS

-440 TEPGG
+440 TEAGG
-445 RIILTFKEQTCTD
+445 SICLTLKEQAD
-458 ANKAAY
+458 AGANKAAY
-464 ELTVKDTGIGMDEA
+464 ELTVEDTGIGMDEA

-538 LAKEEVP
+538 LAKEEAP
-545 AAGAEPQRT
+545 AAGAEPQQ
-554 LTVEQLKGRSI
+554 LLSVEQLKGRSI

>member
-67 DFLKNTVESGYE
+67 DFLKKTVESGYE
-79 LSGDDYVA
+79 LSGEDYVA

-161 LLFDPIYKYKSVVQR
+161 LLFDPIYNYKSVVQR
-176 DFWGFAILVI
+176 EFWGFAILVI
-186 DWDCFVEE
+186 DWGSFVEE

-203 GFSYRMSKGVASG
+203 GFSYRMSKGVAGG

-235 VAFAVPNDTWY
+235 LAFAVPNDTWY
-246 LELAPEHGWITY
+246 LELAPEDGWITR
-258 GQKLLTGS
+258 GQKMLTC
-266 AAMLIAFF
+266 LIAFLIALF

-300 EEARMANAAKTRFLF
+300 KEARMANEAKTRFLF

-375 KTVLNKQAV
+375 KTVLNKQTV

-395 VFEPGIKEK
+395 VFEPEIKDK
-404 DLHCQC
+404 SQRYHS

-440 TEPGG
+440 TEAGG
-445 RIILTFKEQTCTD
+445 SICLTLKEQAD
-458 ANKAAY
+458 VGENKAAY
-464 ELTVKDTGIGMDEA
+464 ELTVEDTGIGMDEA

-528 TVFTVKLAFE
+528 TVFTVKLALE
-538 LAKEEVP
+538 LAEEAAP
-545 AAGAEPQRT
+545 AAGAEPQQT
-554 LTVEQLKGRSI
+554 LTAEQLNGRSI

-681 EQLQKSK
+681 EQLNDK

>member
-1 MKKEKLLSTIKLH
+1 MKKGKLLSTIKLH
-14 CLFVWLTAF
+14 CFFVWVAALV
-23 LLSLALGYY
+23 LSLACGYY

-52 ASRVEAQLRRYFEVG
+52 ASRVESQLRRYFEVG
-67 DFLKNTVESGYE
+67 DFLKKTVESGYE
-79 LSGDDYVA
+79 ISGEDYVV
-87 WVKRVP
+87 WVKRIP

-129 NPGRKVEANL
+129 NPARKAEAKL
-139 AMLSGQH
+139 ALLSGQH

-161 LLFDPIYKYKSVVQR
+161 LLFDPIYKYNSVVQR

-186 DWDCFVEE
+186 DWDRFVEE

-203 GFSYRMSKGVASG
+203 GFSYRLSKGVASG
-216 GEQIVIAQSSSS
+216 GEQLVIAQSSSS

-235 VAFAVPNDTWY
+235 VPFAVPNDTWY

-258 GQKLLTGS
+258 GQKLLTGI

-335 SENLA
+335 SDNLA

-395 VFEPGIKEK
+395 VFEPEIKEK
-404 DLHCQC
+404 SLRYHS
-410 LVDIKQEL
+410 LVDIEHEH

-445 RIILTFKEQTCTD
+445 RIILTLKEQACTD

-464 ELTVKDTGIGMDEA
+464 ELTVEDTGIGMDEA

-538 LAKEEVP
+538 LAKEEAP
-545 AAGAEPQRT
+545 AAGAEPQQ
-554 LTVEQLKGRSI
+554 LLSVEQLKGMSI

>member
-67 DFLKNTVESGYE
+67 DFLKKTVESGYE

-161 LLFDPIYKYKSVVQR
+161 LLFDPIYKYNSVVQR

-216 GEQIVIAQSSSS
+216 GDQIVIAQSSSR

-235 VAFAVPNDTWY
+235 VPFAVPNDTWY

-258 GQKLLTGS
+258 GQKLLTGI

-274 ITIIFYQLELKRYKE
+274 ITIIFYQLELKSYKE

-335 SENLA
+335 SDNLA
-340 DIKKSREYIGK
+340 DMKKSREYIGK
-351 IQSSSN
+351 IQASSN

-384 NLREVVQSLNT
+384 NIREVVQSLNT
-395 VFEPGIKEK
+395 VFEPEIKEK
-404 DLHCQC
+404 SLRYHS
-410 LVDIKQEL
+410 LVDIEHEH
-418 VLCDRTKLEE
+418 VLCDMTKLEE

-445 RIILTFKEQTCTD
+445 RIILTFKELTCTD

-464 ELTVKDTGIGMDEA
+464 ELTVEDTGIGMDEA

-538 LAKEEVP
+538 LAEEEAP
-545 AAGAEPQRT
+545 AAGVEPQQT
-554 LTVEQLKGRSI
+554 LTAEQLKGRSI

>member
-1 MKKEKLLSTIKLH
+1 MKKGKHLSTIKLH

-67 DFLKNTVESGYE
+67 DFLKKTVESGYE

-161 LLFDPIYKYKSVVQR
+161 LLFDPIYKYNSVVQR

-186 DWDCFVEE
+186 DWDRFVEE

-216 GEQIVIAQSSSS
+216 GDQIVIAQSSSS

-235 VAFAVPNDTWY
+235 VPFTVPNDTWY

-258 GQKLLTGS
+258 GQKLLTGI

-274 ITIIFYQLELKRYKE
+274 ITIIFYQLELKSYKE

-335 SENLA
+335 SDNLA
-340 DIKKSREYIGK
+340 DMKKSREYIGK

-375 KTVLNKQAV
+375 KTVLNKQTV
-384 NLREVVQSLNT
+384 NLREGVQSLNT
-395 VFEPGIKEK
+395 VFEPEIKEK
-404 DLHCQC
+404 SLRYHS
-410 LVDIKQEL
+410 LVDIEHEH
-418 VLCDRTKLEE
+418 VLCDRTKFEE

-440 TEPGG
+440 TEAGG
-445 RIILTFKEQTCTD
+445 SICLTLKEQAD
-458 ANKAAY
+458 VGADKAAY
-464 ELTVKDTGIGMDEA
+464 ELTVEDTGIGMDEA

-528 TVFTVKLAFE
+528 TVFTVKLALE
-538 LAKEEVP
+538 LAEEEAP
-545 AAGAEPQRT
+545 AAGAEPQQT
-554 LTVEQLKGRSI
+554 LTAEQFKGRSI

-681 EQLQKSK
+681 EQLNDK

>member
-67 DFLKNTVESGYE
+67 DFLKKTVESGYE

-161 LLFDPIYKYKSVVQR
+161 LLFDPIYKYNSVVQR

-186 DWDCFVEE
+186 DWDRFVEE

-216 GEQIVIAQSSSS
+216 GNQIVIAQSSSS

-235 VAFAVPNDTWY
+235 VPFAVPNDTWY

-258 GQKLLTGS
+258 GQKLLTGI

-335 SENLA
+335 SDNLA

-395 VFEPGIKEK
+395 VFEPEIKEK
-404 DLHCQC
+404 SLRYHS
-410 LVDIKQEL
+410 LVDIEHEH

-445 RIILTFKEQTCTD
+445 RIILTLKEQACTD

-464 ELTVKDTGIGMDEA
+464 ELTVEDTGIGMDEA

-519 AVQSKVGVG
+519 AVQSKIGVG

-538 LAKEEVP
+538 LAKEEAP
-545 AAGAEPQRT
+545 AAGAEPQQ
-554 LTVEQLKGRSI
+554 LLSVEQLKGRSI

-662 MTGFIAKPLNIKTM
+662 MTGFIAKPLNIKIM

>member
-1 MKKEKLLSTIKLH
+1 M
-14 CLFVWLTAF
+14 
-23 LLSLALGYY
+23 
-32 VNQQS
+32 
-37 VKAEQLKAFYTAELT
+37 
-52 ASRVEAQLRRYFEVG
+52 R
-67 DFLKNTVESGYE
+67 
-79 LSGDDYVA
+79 
-87 WVKRVP
+87 
-93 NNSKVIKAVEL
+93 
-104 AKDGVINE
+104 
-112 IYPLEEN
+112 
-119 KTALGMNMLT
+119 
-129 NPGRKVEANL
+129 
-139 AMLSGQH
+139 
-146 TLAGPYPLAQGGMGA
+146 
-161 LLFDPIYKYKSVVQR
+161 
-176 DFWGFAILVI
+176 
-186 DWDCFVEE
+186 
-194 SGLYKLSDA
+194 
-203 GFSYRMSKGVASG
+203 
-216 GEQIVIAQSSSS
+216 
-228 LPNDTVK
+228 

-246 LELAPEHGWITY
+246 LELAPEDGWITR
-258 GQKLLTGS
+258 GQKMLTGLV
-266 AAMLIAFF
+266 ALVTALF

-289 RLYAERIQRSA
+289 RLYAARIQRSA

-395 VFEPGIKEK
+395 VFEPEIKEK
-404 DLHCQC
+404 SLRYRS

-440 TEPGG
+440 TEAGG
-445 RIILTFKEQTCTD
+445 SICLTLKEQAD
-458 ANKAAY
+458 AGANKAAY
-464 ELTVKDTGIGMDEA
+464 ELTVEDTGIGMDEA

-538 LAKEEVP
+538 LAKEEAP
-545 AAGAEPQRT
+545 AAGAEPQQT
-554 LTVEQLKGRSI
+554 LTTEQLKGKSI

>member
-1 MKKEKLLSTIKLH
+1 MKKGKHLSTIKLH

-32 VNQQS
+32 VNQQAL
-37 VKAEQLKAFYTAELT
+37 KEAQLKAFYTAELT
-52 ASRVEAQLRRYFEVG
+52 ASRVEVQLRRYFEVG
-67 DFLKNTVESGYE
+67 DFLKKTVESGYE

-104 AKDGVINE
+104 AKDGVISE

-161 LLFDPIYKYKSVVQR
+161 LLFDPIYNYKSVVHR

-186 DWDCFVEE
+186 DWGSFVEE

-203 GFSYRMSKGVASG
+203 GFSYRMSKGVAGG

-228 LPNDTVK
+228 LPNDTVR

-246 LELAPEHGWITY
+246 LELAPEDGWITR
-258 GQKLLTGS
+258 GQKMLTCFI
-266 AAMLIAFF
+266 ALLIALF

-300 EEARMANAAKTRFLF
+300 KEARMANAAKTRFLF

-375 KTVLNKQAV
+375 KTVLNKQTV

-395 VFEPGIKEK
+395 VFEPEIKEK
-404 DLHCQC
+404 SLRYRS

-440 TEPGG
+440 TEAGG
-445 RIILTFKEQTCTD
+445 SISLTLKEQAD
-458 ANKAAY
+458 ARENKAAY
-464 ELTVKDTGIGMDEA
+464 ELTVEDTGIGMDEA

-538 LAKEEVP
+538 LAEEEAP
-545 AAGAEPQRT
+545 AAGAEPQQM
-554 LTVEQLKGRSI
+554 LTAEQLKGRSI

-681 EQLQKSK
+681 EQLNEK

>member
-1 MKKEKLLSTIKLH
+1 MKKGKLLSTIKLH
-14 CLFVWLTAF
+14 CFFVWVAALV
-23 LLSLALGYY
+23 LSLACGYY

-67 DFLKNTVESGYE
+67 DFLKKTVESGYE
-79 LSGDDYVA
+79 ISGEDYVV

-104 AKDGVINE
+104 AKDGVISE

-129 NPGRKVEANL
+129 NPARKVEANL

-161 LLFDPIYKYKSVVQR
+161 LLFDPIYKYNSVVQR

-186 DWDCFVEE
+186 DWDRFVEE

-203 GFSYRMSKGVASG
+203 GFSYRLSKGVASG

-235 VAFAVPNDTWY
+235 VPFTVPNDTWY

-258 GQKLLTGS
+258 GQKLLTGI

-335 SENLA
+335 SDNLA

-395 VFEPGIKEK
+395 VFEPEIKEK
-404 DLHCQC
+404 SLRYHS
-410 LVDIKQEL
+410 LVDIEHEH

-445 RIILTFKEQTCTD
+445 RIILTLKEQACTD

-464 ELTVKDTGIGMDEA
+464 ELTVEDTGIGMDEA

-519 AVQSKVGVG
+519 AVQSKIGVG

-538 LAKEEVP
+538 LAKEEAP
-545 AAGAEPQRT
+545 AAGAEPQQ
-554 LTVEQLKGRSI
+554 LLSVEQLKGRSI

-662 MTGFIAKPLNIKTM
+662 MTGFIAKPLDIKTM

>member
-1 MKKEKLLSTIKLH
+1 MKNGKLLSTIKLH
-14 CLFVWLTAF
+14 CFFVWVAAL
-23 LLSLALGYY
+23 LLSLACGYY

-37 VKAEQLKAFYTAELT
+37 VKAEQLKAFYMAELT

-67 DFLKNTVESGYE
+67 DFFKKTVESGYE
-79 LSGDDYVA
+79 ISGEDYVA
-87 WVKRVP
+87 WVKRIP

-119 KTALGMNMLT
+119 KMALGMNMLT
-129 NPGRKVEANL
+129 NPARKGEANL

-161 LLFDPIYKYKSVVQR
+161 LLFDPIYNYKSVVER

-194 SGLYKLSDA
+194 SGLHKLSDA
-203 GFSYRMSKGVASG
+203 GFSYRLGKGAAGG

-228 LPNDTVK
+228 LLNDTVK

-246 LELAPEHGWITY
+246 LELAPENGWITR
-258 GQKLLTGS
+258 GQKMLTC
-266 AAMLIAFF
+266 LIALLIALF

-300 EEARMANAAKTRFLF
+300 KEARMANAAKTRFLF

-404 DLHCQC
+404 SLRYRS
-410 LVDIKQEL
+410 LVDIRQEL

-440 TEPGG
+440 TEAGG
-445 RIILTFKEQTCTD
+445 SICLTLKEQAD
-458 ANKAAY
+458 AGENKAAY
-464 ELTVKDTGIGMDEA
+464 ELTVEDTGIGMDEA

-492 TTETKIAGTGLGLPI
+492 TTETKIAATGLGLPI
-507 VKSLVELMGGTI
+507 VKALVELMGGTI

-538 LAKEEVP
+538 LAKEEAP
-545 AAGAEPQRT
+545 AAGAEPQQ
-554 LTVEQLKGRSI
+554 LAVEQLKGRSI

-638 AKIPVIAMTAN
+638 AKIPVVAMTAN

-681 EQLQKSK
+681 EQLPKSK

>member
-1 MKKEKLLSTIKLH
+1 MKNGKLLSTIKLH
-14 CLFVWLTAF
+14 CFFVWVAVL
-23 LLSLALGYY
+23 LLSLACGYY

-37 VKAEQLKAFYTAELT
+37 VKAEQLKAFYMAELT

-67 DFLKNTVESGYE
+67 DFFKKTVESGYE
-79 LSGDDYVA
+79 ISGEDYVA
-87 WVKRVP
+87 WVKRIP

-119 KTALGMNMLT
+119 KMVLGMNMLT
-129 NPGRKVEANL
+129 NPARKSEAKL
-139 AMLSGQH
+139 ALLSGQH

-161 LLFDPIYKYKSVVQR
+161 LLFDPIYNYKSVVQR

-186 DWDCFVEE
+186 DWDCFIEE
-194 SGLYKLSDA
+194 SGLYKLNNA
-203 GFSYRMSKGVASG
+203 GFSYRLSKGVAGG

-228 LPNDTVK
+228 LPNDTVR
-235 VAFAVPNDTWY
+235 VPFAVPNDTWY
-246 LELAPEHGWITY
+246 LELAPEHGWITL
-258 GQKLLTGS
+258 GQKLLTGI

-289 RLYAERIQRSA
+289 RLYAESIQRSA
-300 EEARMANAAKTRFLF
+300 EKARMANAAKTRFLF

-335 SENLA
+335 SDNLA
-340 DIKKSREYIGK
+340 DMKKSREYIGK
-351 IQSSSN
+351 IQASSN

-362 INQVLEMARIESG
+362 IDQVLEMARIESG
-375 KTVLNKQAV
+375 KAVLNKQSV
-384 NLREVVQSLNT
+384 NIREAWQALNI
-395 VFEPGIKEK
+395 VFEPEIKEK
-404 DLHCQC
+404 GLHYQC
-410 LVDIKQEL
+410 LLAIEHEQ

-445 RIILTFKEQTCTD
+445 RIIFTFKEQACTD
-458 ANKAAY
+458 AKKAAY
-464 ELTVKDTGIGMDEA
+464 ELTVEDTGIGMDEA

-519 AVQSKVGVG
+519 AVQSKIGVG
-528 TVFTVKLAFE
+528 TVFTVKLALE
-538 LAKEEVP
+538 LAEEAAP
-545 AAGAEPQRT
+545 AASAEPQQT
-554 LTVEQLKGRSI
+554 LTAEQLKGRSI

-638 AKIPVIAMTAN
+638 AKIPIIAMTAN

>member
-1 MKKEKLLSTIKLH
+1 MKNAKLLSTIKLH
-14 CLFVWLTAF
+14 CFFVWVTA
-23 LLSLALGYY
+23 LLVSLACGYY

-52 ASRVEAQLRRYFEVG
+52 ASRIDVQLRRYFVVG
-67 DFLKNTVESGYE
+67 DFLKKTVESGYE
-79 LSGDDYVA
+79 ISGEDYVT
-87 WVKRVP
+87 WVKRIP
-93 NNSKVIKAVEL
+93 NNPKVIKAVEL

-119 KTALGMNMLT
+119 KMALGMNMLT
-129 NPGRKVEANL
+129 NPARKVEANL

-146 TLAGPYPLAQGGMGA
+146 KLAGPYPLAQGGMGA
-161 LLFDPIYKYKSVVQR
+161 LLFDPIYQYKSAAQR

-186 DWDCFVEE
+186 DWDCFIKE

-203 GFSYRMSKGVASG
+203 GFSYRLSKGVTGG

-228 LPNDTVK
+228 LPKDTVK
-235 VAFAVPNDTWY
+235 VPFAVPNDTWY
-246 LELAPEHGWITY
+246 LELAPEHGWVTL
-258 GQKLLTGS
+258 GQKMLTGI

-274 ITIIFYQLELKRYKE
+274 ITIIFYQLEMKRYKE

-340 DIKKSREYIGK
+340 DMKKSREYIGK
-351 IQSSSN
+351 IQASSN

-375 KTVLNKQAV
+375 KAVLNKQAV
-384 NLREVVQSLNT
+384 NIREAWQALNI
-395 VFEPGIKEK
+395 VFEPEIKK
-404 DLHCQC
+404 KGLHYQC
-410 LVDIKQEL
+410 LLDIEHEQ
-418 VLCDRTKLEE
+418 VLCDRTKFEE

-445 RIILTFKEQTCTD
+445 RIILTVKEQACTD

-464 ELTVKDTGIGMDEA
+464 ELTVEDTGIGMDEA

-519 AVQSKVGVG
+519 AVQSKRGVG

-538 LAKEEVP
+538 LAEEAAP
-545 AAGAEPQRT
+545 AASAEPQP
-554 LTVEQLKGRSI
+554 LTAEQLKGKSI

-570 NALNAEIATV
+570 NALNAEIATM
-580 ILTQAGFVVK
+580 ILTEAGFVVK

-623 GYAATKAIRELQDAR
+623 GYAATQAIRSLQDAR
-638 AKIPVIAMTAN
+638 AKIPIVAMTAN

-662 MTGFIAKPLNIKTM
+662 MTGFIAKPLNIKIM

>member
-1 MKKEKLLSTIKLH
+1 MKKGKLLSTIKLH
-14 CLFVWLTAF
+14 CFFVWVAALV
-23 LLSLALGYY
+23 LSLACGYY

-52 ASRVEAQLRRYFEVG
+52 ASRVEAQLRKYFDVG
-67 DFLKNTVESGYE
+67 DFLKKTVESGYE
-79 LSGDDYVA
+79 ISGEDYVV
-87 WVKRVP
+87 WVKRIP

-129 NPGRKVEANL
+129 NPARKAEAKL
-139 AMLSGQH
+139 ALLSGQH

-161 LLFDPIYKYKSVVQR
+161 LLFDPIYKYNSVVQR

-186 DWDCFVEE
+186 DWDRFVEE

-203 GFSYRMSKGVASG
+203 GFSYRLSKGVASG

-235 VAFAVPNDTWY
+235 VPFTVPNDTWY

-258 GQKLLTGS
+258 GQKLLTGI

-335 SENLA
+335 SDNLA

-395 VFEPGIKEK
+395 VFEPEIKEK
-404 DLHCQC
+404 SLRYHS
-410 LVDIKQEL
+410 LVDIEHEH

-445 RIILTFKEQTCTD
+445 RIILTLKEQACTD

-464 ELTVKDTGIGMDEA
+464 ELTVEDTGIGMDEA

-519 AVQSKVGVG
+519 AVQSKIGVG

-538 LAKEEVP
+538 LAKEEAP
-545 AAGAEPQRT
+545 AAGAEPQQ
-554 LTVEQLKGRSI
+554 LLSVEQLKGRSI

-681 EQLQKSK
+681 EQLNEK